1 MTKWI
6 TMSRIVITVV
16 SEARRHAERRIG
28 YSSSMS
34 IAWPIPPATHID
46 SIP

>member
-1 MTKWI
+1 MTI
-6 TMSRIVITVV
+6 VTYTVRIVITV
-16 SEARRHAERRIG
+16 SGQFATRPH
-28 YSSSMS
+28 SSSIS